1 MKATPIFF
9 LVTNLKILHN
19 KSDFYR
25 CNGSSETIKKDM
37 KMNTAVK
44 NIFGVAAAIIAL
56 LGFSAIT
63 DKATT
68 PPENSDATIT
78 AAADRPVA
86 TLMDFN
92 NAIVDIAGKT
102 NPAVVMITTEKT
114 KEVQVSN
121 PFSQFFGGPF
131 GNQGNE
137 TKEYTQRGLGS
148 GVIISEE
155 GYILTNNHVIENT
168 DKIKIKLFNNEEID
182 ATLIGSDPQT
192 DIAVLKID
200 VKDIPTVKM
209 GDSENLKVG
218 AFVLAIGSP
227 LSENLAHTV
236 SFGIVSAKGRSIN
249 ILGDVGGYE
258 DFIQTDAAIN
268 PGNSGGALIDMNG
281 ELVGINSAIASRS
294 GGNDGIGFAIPIN
307 LAKRIMEDLIKD
319 GKVSR
324 GYLGLYFGGEVD
336 RTMAKALGL
345 GDARGIIVA
354 KIEEDGPANIAGL
367 EEQDVIVSID
377 GKQVKDWS
385 SFRSMI
391 ATKRPNDKV
400 KLGVIRNGEARN
412 IVVTLGERDGDEIA
426 NAPSVKSKSLREKL
440 GFDVA
445 DLNSNVKQQ
454 LKLDSAT
461 EGVVVSKI
469 EESSSAYERGLRR
482 GDVITSV
489 KNRKVEDADAFY
501 NELEKLSEKGDEV
514 VLLSILRN
522 DAKQFIAFEL

>member
-1 MKATPIFF
+1 
-9 LVTNLKILHN
+9 
-19 KSDFYR
+19 
-25 CNGSSETIKKDM
+25 
-37 KMNTAVK
+37 MNTAVK

-68 PPENSDATIT
+68 PTESTNESTNVTTIT
-78 AAADRPVA
+78 PAADRPVS

-92 NAIVDIAGKT
+92 NAIVDIASKT

-114 KEVQVSN
+114 QEVKVIN
-121 PFSQFFGGPF
+121 PFSQFFGSPF
-131 GNQGNE
+131 GNQRNE

-155 GYILTNNHVIENT
+155 GYVLTNNHVIENT
-168 DKIKIKLFNNEEID
+168 DKIKVRLFNNEEID
-182 ATLIGSDPQT
+182 ATLVGTDPQT

-200 VKDIPTVKM
+200 VKDVPTVKM

-218 AFVLAIGSP
+218 SFVLAIGSP

-307 LAKRIMEDLIKD
+307 LAKRIMDDLIED

-354 KIEEDGPANIAGL
+354 KVEEDGPAKSAGL
-367 EEQDVIVSID
+367 REQDVIVSID
-377 GKQVKDWS
+377 GKQVKDWN

-391 ATKRPNDKV
+391 ASKRPNDKV
-400 KLGVIRNGEARN
+400 ELGIIRDGDDKK

-426 NAPSVKSKSLREKL
+426 SAPSVKSKSLREKL

-445 DLNSNVKQQ
+445 DLNSNIKQQ

-461 EGVVVSKI
+461 DGVVVSKI
-469 EESSSAYERGLRR
+469 EESSNAYERGLRR

-489 KNRKVEDADAFY
+489 KNRKIEDADDFY
-501 NELEKLSEKGDEV
+501 NELDKLAKKGDEV
-514 VLLSILRN
+514 VLLSILRSG
-522 DAKQFIAFEL
+522 AKQFIAFEL